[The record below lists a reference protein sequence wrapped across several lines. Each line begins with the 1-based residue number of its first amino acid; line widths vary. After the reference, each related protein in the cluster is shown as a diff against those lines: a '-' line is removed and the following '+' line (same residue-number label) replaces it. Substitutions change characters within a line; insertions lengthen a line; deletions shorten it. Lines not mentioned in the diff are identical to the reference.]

1 MTNSTYTSSA
11 PSPLWQYWR
20 GLSGWNFY
28 FLVKFGLLW
37 QADLISTLCLTWCL
51 RHSC

>member
-1 MTNSTYTSSA
+1 MTQHNQTPSM

-28 FLVKFGLLW
+28 F
-37 QADLISTLCLTWCL
+37 
-51 RHSC
+51 

>member
-1 MTNSTYTSSA
+1 MTNQTLTPSRPST
-11 PSPLWQYWR
+11 LWQHWR

-37 QADLISTLCLTWCL
+37 AG
-51 RHSC
+51 